1 MAWVILAIVVVVAVA
16 VVAFMWMRMRRSRR
30 LQERFGPEYG
40 RTVERTGDSRA
51 AEDELRERAKRRDAL
66 EIRPL
71 TPESRARFQERWRAV
86 QARFVDEPQDATADA
101 DRLIGDAMRE
111 RGYPVEDFDQRA
123 ADVSVDHP
131 DVVEDYRAAHRLSN
145 AGGGDTEDLRQAMV
159 HYRSLF
165 VRLIESDEPQPAE
178 VTR

>member
-16 VVAFMWMRMRRSRR
+16 VVAFMWMRMQRSRR

-51 AEDELRERAKRRDAL
+51 AEEELRERAKRRDAL

-71 TPESRARFQERWRAV
+71 PPESRARFQERWRSV
-86 QARFVDEPQDATADA
+86 QARFVDEPQAATADA

-111 RGYPVEDFDQRA
+111 RGYPVEDFEQRA

-131 DVVEDYRAAHRLSN
+131 DVVEDYRAAHRLS
-145 AGGGDTEDLRQAMV
+145 GGGETEDLRQAMV

-165 VRLIESDEPQPAE
+165 DQLIAADQPRPAE